1 MLGLENIA
9 DTPAISFLMKLERFP
24 FAHPLADEKYRRNAN
39 IASTEPIIVLPA
51 VLDSTKQ
58 MAGEIAVLRG
68 QMQAIEE
75 AAIQSQCDIEFVRA
89 IEFVLASKQNRRRR
103 SLTTRQAP
111 FISLCLRRNSNLRA
125 RLGGREIAQGPPH
138 FAHAICFDL

>member
-1 MLGLENIA
+1 LRLVLIATLGVMLVGMAEA
-9 DTPAISFLMKLERFP
+9 SPAPQSPYPPQSPYAWLGKYRRFSCDQL
-24 FAHPLADEKYRRNAN
+24 FNAARAVSVRASALADEKYSRNAN

-75 AAIQSQCDIEFVRA
+75 AAIQSQCDIEFVP
-89 IEFVLASKQNRRRR
+89 S
-103 SLTTRQAP
+103 S
-111 FISLCLRRNSNLRA
+111 
-125 RLGGREIAQGPPH
+125 H
-138 FAHAICFDL
+138 

>member
-9 DTPAISFLMKLERFP
+9 DTPAISFLMKLERSVR
-24 FAHPLADEKYRRNAN
+24 ASALADEKYSRNAN

-75 AAIQSQCDIEFVRA
+75 AAIQSQCDIEF
-89 IEFVLASKQNRRRR
+89 FPS
-103 SLTTRQAP
+103 S
-111 FISLCLRRNSNLRA
+111 
-125 RLGGREIAQGPPH
+125 H
-138 FAHAICFDL
+138 

>member
-24 FAHPLADEKYRRNAN
+24 FAHPHLPTRN
-39 IASTEPIIVLPA
+39 IVGSLTLRAPNPLLFCRQF
-51 VLDSTKQ
+51 LDSTKQ

-75 AAIQSQCDIEFVRA
+75 AAIQSQCDIEFVP
-89 IEFVLASKQNRRRR
+89 S
-103 SLTTRQAP
+103 S
-111 FISLCLRRNSNLRA
+111 
-125 RLGGREIAQGPPH
+125 H
-138 FAHAICFDL
+138 